1 MEKKTNVD
9 FVAKE
14 RLDLISEA
22 FKKEDSV
29 SSSSILDELERLHI
43 EVKGENCNI
52 LPGMLVY
59 NTPIQTFSLF
69 STHKEGCYLLSN
81 VEIQELEEQIEQF
94 LQRKDEC
101 KSLLLE
107 DLDE

>member
-1 MEKKTNVD
+1 
-9 FVAKE
+9 
-14 RLDLISEA
+14 
-22 FKKEDSV
+22 
-29 SSSSILDELERLHI
+29 
-43 EVKGENCNI
+43 
-52 LPGMLVY
+52 MLVY